1 MARNKALIPIVVVV
15 AMLLRAQQPGNELCQ
30 LIIHVRASDDRE
42 LGSHVQVQLV
52 SPAGTPIGTALTN
65 DDGMAYFQVSSG
77 VTYRAEISG
86 RNIESTTSEFFI
98 MGGRQTDTE
107 NLTVRRTASAR
118 AGTKADNSPTI
129 SVSEIDIPPK
139 AKAEM
144 QKGVQA
150 FDHGDLDKAREKF
163 EKAVSIYPRYA
174 RAYENLGIVA
184 LKSKDRTAAREFFLK
199 AIQTEDNYLPA
210 YIALARLEVEDKH
223 YPDAESLLAKVLV
236 LNPGIPEAVAILAG
250 AEYGNKEYDKAL
262 ADAQRVHAMPKH
274 ERFASVHLLRAEIME
289 MQSRNQEA
297 VSEYKLF
304 LSEAPNS
311 PQASAVESAIADL
324 EANTHPAN

>member
-1 MARNKALIPIVVVV
+1 MARNKVLIPMIVVA
-15 AMLLRAQQPGNELCQ
+15 AMLLRAQQPRNDVCQ
-30 LIIHVRASDDRE
+30 LVIHVRASDDRD
-42 LGSHVQVQLV
+42 LGIHVQVQLL
-52 SPAGTPIGTALTN
+52 SPAGTPVGTALTN
-65 DDGMAYFQVSSG
+65 DDGTAYFQVSSG

-98 MGGRQTDTE
+98 MGGQQSDTE
-107 NLTVRRTASAR
+107 NLTVRRTSSAR
-118 AGTKADNSPTI
+118 SGTNPNTSPTI

-144 QKGVQA
+144 QKGVEA
-150 FDHGDLDKAREKF
+150 FDRGELDKARERF

-174 RAYENLGIVA
+174 RAYDNLGIVA
-184 LKSKDRTAAREFFLK
+184 LKSKDRKAARDFFSK

-223 YPDAESLLAKVLV
+223 YTDAESLLTKVLA

-250 AEYGNKEYDKAL
+250 AEYGNKEYDRAL

-274 ERFASVHLLRAEIME
+274 EQFASVHLLSAEIME

-304 LSEAPNS
+304 LSEAPKS
-311 PQASAVESAIADL
+311 PQASAVQKAIADL
-324 EANTHPAN
+324 EAVPQPSK

>member
-1 MARNKALIPIVVVV
+1 MARNKALIPILVVV
-15 AMLLRAQQPGNELCQ
+15 AMFLRAQQPGNELCQ
-30 LIIHVRASDDRE
+30 LVIHVRASDDRD

-65 DDGMAYFQVSSG
+65 DDGTAYFQVSSG

-107 NLTVRRTASAR
+107 NLTVRRAASAQSK
-118 AGTKADNSPTI
+118 TDPNDSPTI
-129 SVSEIDIPPK
+129 SVSEIDIPAK

-144 QKGVQA
+144 QKGVEA
-150 FDHGDLDKAREKF
+150 FDRGDLEKAREKF

-174 RAYENLGIVA
+174 RAYENLGIIA
-184 LKSKDRTAAREFFLK
+184 LKSKDRAAAREFFSK
-199 AIQTEDNYLPA
+199 AIQTEDTYLPA

-223 YPDAESLLAKVLV
+223 YTDAESLLAKVLV
-236 LNPGIPEAVAILAG
+236 LKPASPAAVAILAG
-250 AEYGNKEYDKAL
+250 AEYANKEYDKAL

-274 ERFASVHLLRAEIME
+274 EQFASVHLLTAEIME
-289 MQSRNQEA
+289 LQNRNQEA
-297 VSEYKLF
+297 ISQYKLF
-304 LSEAPNS
+304 LSEAPKS
-311 PQASAVESAIADL
+311 PQASAVQSAIADL